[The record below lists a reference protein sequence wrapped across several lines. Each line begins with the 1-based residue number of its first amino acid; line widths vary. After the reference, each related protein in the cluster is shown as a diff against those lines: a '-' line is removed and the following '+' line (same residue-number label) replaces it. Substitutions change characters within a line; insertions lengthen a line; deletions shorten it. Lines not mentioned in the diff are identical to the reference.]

1 VLSAFFAWAMREGLT
16 ENNPVIGTSRPYDRG
31 GRERVLS
38 ESELAQV
45 WRAAGDDHYGTIV
58 KLLILTGLRREEIGG
73 LRWNEVDLAARLI
86 QLPPR
91 RTKNGRVHLV
101 PLSDPAIA
109 LLRAV
114 PRRADRELVF
124 GLGSN
129 GPSSYSKSKRALD
142 QRLAQDGGSLPHW
155 TVHDLRRSAA
165 THMAELGIQPHI
177 IEAILNHVSGHKAG
191 VAGIYNRASYDRE
204 KRQALDR
211 WAAHLMALVEGRAS
225 NVVALTR

>member
-1 VLSAFFAWAMREGLT
+1 M
-16 ENNPVIGTSRPYDRG
+16 
-31 GRERVLS
+31 
-38 ESELAQV
+38 
-45 WRAAGDDHYGTIV
+45 
-58 KLLILTGLRREEIGG
+58 
-73 LRWNEVDLAARLI
+73 
-86 QLPPR
+86 
-91 RTKNGRVHLV
+91 

-114 PRRADRELVF
+114 PPRANRDLVF
-124 GLGSN
+124 GAGSN

-142 QRLAQDGGSLPHW
+142 QRLSIAPW
-155 TVHDLRRSAA
+155 VIHDLRRSAA

-225 NVVALTR
+225 NVVAMAR

>member
-16 ENNPVIGTSRPYDRG
+16 ETNPVIGTSRPYDRG

-45 WRAAGDDHYGTIV
+45 WHAAGDDHYGAIV

-73 LRWNEVDLAARLI
+73 LRWSEVGLSAGLI

-91 RTKNGRVHLV
+91 RTKNGRAHIV
-101 PLSDPAIA
+101 PLSDPAIT

-114 PRRADRELVF
+114 PRRAGRDLVF

-142 QRLAQDGGSLPHW
+142 QRLSIAPW
-155 TVHDLRRSAA
+155 VIHDLRRSVA

-204 KRQALDR
+204 KRAALDR
-211 WAAHLMALVEGRAS
+211 WADHLLAAVEGRVS
-225 NVVALTR
+225 NVVTMAR